1 MIETRMTKAADKAH
15 KAEKADKADIGMIG
29 LGVMGSNLAL
39 NLSDKGYRLCVYN
52 RTTAVTEAFIKTQGQ
67 SRDITPADSLQQLLG
82 ALASPRI
89 ILLMVT
95 AGPAVE
101 AVVTQLKQ
109 LLAPGDIVIDGGN
122 SNYHDTT
129 RRWRELAGLGLHFVG
144 MGVSGGEA
152 GARSGPSLMPGGAVA
167 AWPVIRDMFQAIAAK
182 VDGVPCCQWLGEGG
196 AGHYVKM
203 IHNGIE
209 YGDMQLIAEVCHLM
223 QHALGLSHAAMA
235 ERFAGWNTGRLE
247 SYLIEITSQLL
258 LQLDPDGS
266 PRVDRILDR
275 AGQKGTG
282 VWTAQDALEHAVP
295 LTLISE
301 AVHARMLSARKA
313 ERVAAAALL
322 GIAPAVQ
329 PESEHTAAIEALHD
343 GLYAAKLVS
352 YAQGFML
359 MQAAAAANGWTLPYG
374 DIALL
379 WRAGCIIRSR
389 FLADIKTSF
398 ARTPVPPSLLQ
409 DPFFVTEIKAAEA
422 GWRRAVMLAVTSG
435 VAAPALSS
443 ALAFYDGYRCANGS
457 ANILQAQRDFF
468 GAHTYQRTDRPA
480 EEHFHTRWLD
490 DGVEESLP

>member
-1 MIETRMTKAADKAH
+1 M
-15 KAEKADKADIGMIG
+15 AEANMNKADIGMVG

-39 NLSDKGYRLCVYN
+39 NLSDKGYRLCIYN
-52 RTTAVTEAFIKTQGQ
+52 RTLAVTKAFFGDHGHGREIAVAKTM
-67 SRDITPADSLQQLLG
+67 QQLVD
-82 ALASPRI
+82 ALAQPRI

-101 AVVTQLKQ
+101 AVVSQLRQ
-109 LLAPGDIVIDGGN
+109 LLAPGDILIDGGN
-122 SNYHDTT
+122 SNYHDST
-129 RRWRELAGLGLHFVG
+129 RRWRELAVLGIHFVG

-152 GARSGPSLMPGGAVA
+152 GARFGPSLMPGGAA
-167 AWPVIRDMFQAIAAK
+167 EAWATIREMFQAIAAK
-182 VDGVPCCQWLGEGG
+182 VDGVPCCQWLGDGG

-223 QHALGLSHAAMA
+223 QHALGMRHAAMA
-235 ERFAGWNTGRLE
+235 DSFARWNKGRLE
-247 SYLIEITSQLL
+247 SYLIDITSHIL
-258 LQLDPDGS
+258 LQLDADGS
-266 PRVDRILDR
+266 PRVDRILDS

-301 AVHARMLSARKA
+301 AVHARMLSDRKE
-313 ERVAAAALL
+313 ERLAAAALL
-322 GIAPAVQ
+322 GSPPEILPASV
-329 PESEHTAAIEALHD
+329 SAAAASLDDLHD

-359 MQAAAAANGWTLPYG
+359 MKSAAAANGWVLPYG

-389 FLADIKTSF
+389 FLDDIKASF
-398 ARTPVPPSLLQ
+398 SREIVPPNLLQ
-409 DPFFVTEIKAAEA
+409 DPFFVAEMKKAEA
-422 GWRRAVMLAVTSG
+422 GWRRAVILAVGSG
-435 VAAPALSS
+435 VAAPALTS

-457 ANILQAQRDFF
+457 ANILQAQRDYF

-480 EEHFHTRWLD
+480 EEYFHTRWMG
-490 DGVEESLP
+490 DGVEESVP